1 MTMQEKAIE
10 AITQE
15 QQKLDKSNKCYSV
28 AKDLKELAGSL
39 NDDEAKI
46 LADDLEAGGLIQRC
60 ETAIQKYAKKNS
72 GCCPSR
78 MVPVLLRKECG
89 LPETPGEPAAPKAA
103 PSDPAGRINILDM
116 LDFM

>member
-15 QQKLDKSNKCYSV
+15 QQKLDKSNKCYFV
-28 AKDLKELAGSL
+28 AEDLKELAGSL

-46 LADDLEAGGLIQRC
+46 LADDLAAGGLIQRC

-72 GCCPSR
+72 GCCPGR
-78 MVPVLLRKECG
+78 MVPSLLRKACG
-89 LPETPGEPAAPKAA
+89 LPEESPDTAPTQAQPAL
-103 PSDPAGRINILDM
+103 AGRINILDM
-116 LDFM
+116 L